1 MGMIFGLK
9 QDFDFKHL
17 SFPLRSVGLHQPFA
31 NGWFVKV
38 LKRHAAAYW
47 RHLLASH
54 QAPAAAALYF
64 NNKQGHQTDQ
74 VNQCKCTTTFSPP
87 PRKFMAKITI
97 HK

>member
-38 LKRHAAAYW
+38 LKRHAAAYL

-64 NNKQGHQTDQ
+64 NNKVLGTGL
-74 VNQCKCTTTFSPP
+74 K
-87 PRKFMAKITI
+87 
-97 HK
+97 